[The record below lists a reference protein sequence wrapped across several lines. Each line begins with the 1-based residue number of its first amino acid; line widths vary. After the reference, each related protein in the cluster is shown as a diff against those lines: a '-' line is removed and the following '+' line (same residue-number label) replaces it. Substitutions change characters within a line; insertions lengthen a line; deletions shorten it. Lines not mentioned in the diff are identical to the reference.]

1 MLMFLCVHWCRRVG
15 PLDGDIK
22 YEVSAVRE
30 GYVFTKLTDR
40 FGHFQSFKLA
50 EILVEV
56 SSPLYCDFDIYKVL
70 FD

>member
-1 MLMFLCVHWCRRVG
+1 MIVFLCVRCCLRVG

-22 YEVSAVRE
+22 YEVNAVRE

-56 SSPLYCDFDIYKVL
+56 SSPL
-70 FD
+70 